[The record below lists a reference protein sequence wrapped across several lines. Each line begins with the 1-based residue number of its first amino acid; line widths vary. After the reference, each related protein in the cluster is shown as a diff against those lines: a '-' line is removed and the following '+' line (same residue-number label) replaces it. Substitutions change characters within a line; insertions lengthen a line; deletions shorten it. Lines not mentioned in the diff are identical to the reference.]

1 MGIALA
7 RHGHAITQLG
17 QGVQA
22 RVGRAT
28 HALEYLLTF
37 ELRHH
42 LLPDAAM
49 LRLLAGKTSDAP

>member
-1 MGIALA
+1 
-7 RHGHAITQLG
+7 
-17 QGVQA
+17 VQA
-22 RVGRAT
+22 RVGLAT

-42 LLPDAAM
+42 LLPDVAM